1 MLILAV
7 LLLGTFSLFF
17 FLVLLENAHTVVRN
31 SQGDV
36 NSKGYYATCV
46 NTFCKY
52 NCVLF
57 LPEFLVSKET
67 VVLHRWERSK
77 QKLNFGF
84 IGGNSTFIKSF
95 DKTKFLLFFYN
106 LESDSYTKNP

>member
-1 MLILAV
+1 MLILAL

-17 FLVLLENAHTVVRN
+17 FSGKCSYYCKEFTRGCEFQRLLESEKDN
-31 SQGDV
+31 
-36 NSKGYYATCV
+36 ATCV

-77 QKLNFGF
+77 QKFGF
-84 IGGNSTFIKSF
+84 ISGNSTFIKSF
-95 DKTKFLLFFYN
+95 DKTKFLLF
-106 LESDSYTKNP
+106 LQP